1 MKMKKI
7 FVVLCLLPLS
17 LVASAQSVT
26 MSPYSRYGLGTLAE
40 QSQGF
45 NRGMNGLAQ
54 GFRFSNQV
62 NALNPASYSA
72 IDSVTMVFD
81 IGMAGHFTNY
91 KEGDMKKNEKNASFE
106 YAVASFRILKNLGM
120 AVGILPFS
128 NIGYNFETSLNE
140 AEIPVTYKGD
150 GGLHQVFLGMGWRII
165 KPLSVGFNFSYL
177 WGDYTHNIISGT
189 LPTTDVNSIYRTYT
203 ADISSFK
210 LDLGAQYMFD
220 LRKSDKLTLGATVSI
235 GHNLG
240 GEASCYVDNTEV
252 SYTIEKPFSL
262 PMMYS
267 FGVVWNHKNNLFL
280 GADLNLQ
287 QWGSKLFPVFDDTT
301 TDKYVLREGQLKNR
315 TKVVVGGEWIP
326 NPVSRDFFK
335 RVHYR
340 MGISYATPY
349 YYINGADGPKEFSI
363 SAGFGLPIANSYNNR
378 SILNISG
385 QWVHSS
391 ATGMITENTFRI
403 NIGLTFNER
412 WFMKW
417 KVE

>member
-1 MKMKKI
+1 MKKI

-17 LVASAQSVT
+17 FVASAQSVT

-140 AEIPVTYKGD
+140 VEIPVTYKGD

-301 TDKYVLREGQLKNR
+301 T
-315 TKVVVGGEWIP
+315 
-326 NPVSRDFFK
+326 
-335 RVHYR
+335 
-340 MGISYATPY
+340 
-349 YYINGADGPKEFSI
+349 
-363 SAGFGLPIANSYNNR
+363 
-378 SILNISG
+378 
-385 QWVHSS
+385 
-391 ATGMITENTFRI
+391 
-403 NIGLTFNER
+403 
-412 WFMKW
+412 
-417 KVE
+417 